1 MTCKAITNNRH
12 IHPNGT
18 ITPCCEWPSNIEFNP
33 EEAAKQFARGHIP
46 EGCRVCLLK
55 ESTGEHSLRQ
65 RYNQLLS
72 DTPIIEAV
80 DLSVDNVCNLQCLMC
95 SSEYSHQC
103 GHREQQF
110 LGTRVN
116 VSNTSS
122 NSVYTRLDWST
133 VTHLKLFGG
142 EPTYSP
148 GIRRFL
154 DWAKDVVDFSKVDLE
169 IVTNNTVQPEGK
181 LDAVLRNARSLR
193 VVVSCDGTDA
203 MNQMIRQGTKDSH
216 WNYWEEL
223 TDDLYV
229 NCTVSIYNALNQT
242 EFERW
247 LTEHRPRWQ
256 LHREMVHSPA
266 MLNIQNMPDEL
277 KHQYNQYPM
286 PNSVREWMWMPGENL
301 WDQFVT
307 VHRAFNSIYTMNLLI
322 VNPVLYQYIQ
332 DRPVQQ
338 HSWDQIRN
346 GLA

>member
-18 ITPCCEWPSNIEFNP
+18 VTPCCEWPS
-33 EEAAKQFARGHIP
+33 HIP
-46 EGCRVCLLK
+46 FDPETAQDLFQRKQTPDGCRVCLLK
-55 ESTGEHSLRQ
+55 ETSGEHSLRQ
-65 RYNQLLS
+65 YYNQLLDDEPVLQS
-72 DTPIIEAV
+72 I
-80 DLSVDNVCNLQCLMC
+80 DLSVDNVCNIQCLMC

-110 LGTRVN
+110 LGQRITD
-116 VSNTSS
+116 NTVSS

-142 EPTYSP
+142 EPTFSP

-154 DWAKDVVDFSKVDLE
+154 DWAEDTVDFSKIDLE
-169 IVTNNTVQPEGK
+169 IVTNNTVRPEGK
-181 LDAVLRNARSLR
+181 LDTVLRSAKSLR
-193 VVVSCDGTDA
+193 VTVSQDGTDA
-203 MNQMIRQGTKDSH
+203 MNQMIRQGTKTEQWD
-216 WNYWEEL
+216 YWEEL
-223 TDDLYV
+223 TDNLYV
-229 NCTVSIYNALNQT
+229 NCTVSIYNALNQMD
-242 EFERW
+242 FEHW

-286 PNSVREWMWMPGENL
+286 PDSVREWMWMPGENH
-301 WDQFVT
+301 WQQFVT
-307 VHRAFNSIYTMNLLI
+307 VHRAFNSIYSMNLLI

-332 DRPVQQ
+332 DRPVEEC
-338 HSWDQIRN
+338 WDDIRA
-346 GLA
+346 GLQ